1 MKKLLLVLIAV
12 MGLTFAA
19 NAQNNDKAIGLRLG
33 YGNEISYQ
41 TPMGSNRLELDLGSL
56 DALLYHYNWN
66 FLSLT
71 GTYQWVFGLP
81 VDGLG
86 WYVGP
91 GVMAGFYLSDYGDDY
106 NGLNIGIGGI
116 IGLDYKFNGIPLQM
130 SLDARPMY
138 SVVHPK
144 YFNGIGY
151 SAALGVR
158 YTF

>member
-1 MKKLLLVLIAV
+1 MKKLLLVLVAV
-12 MGLTFAA
+12 MGLSFAA
-19 NAQNNDKAIGLRLG
+19 NAQNAIGLRLG

-41 TPMGSNRLELDLGSL
+41 TAMGANRLELDLGSL

-71 GTYQWVFGLP
+71 GTYQWTFELP
-81 VDGLG
+81 VPGLG

-91 GVMAGFYLSDYGDDY
+91 GVMAGYYISEDTTVG
-106 NGLNIGIGGI
+106 GLNLGIGGI

-138 SVVHPK
+138 AVVHPQ

>member
-1 MKKLLLVLIAV
+1 MKKLLLVLVAV
-12 MGLTFAA
+12 IGLSFAA
-19 NAQNNDKAIGLRLG
+19 NAQNAIGLRLG

-41 TPMGSNRLELDLGSL
+41 TAMGANRLELDLGSL
-56 DALLYHYNWN
+56 DALLYGYDYN

-71 GTYQWVFGLP
+71 GTYQWTFGLP

-91 GVMAGFYLSDYGDDY
+91 GVMAGWYLSKYADYG
-106 NGLNIGIGGI
+106 GLNIGIGGI
-116 IGLDYKFNGIPLQM
+116 IGVDYKFAGIPLQM

>member
-1 MKKLLLVLIAV
+1 MKKALLVMIAV
-12 MGLTFAA
+12 IGLGFAA
-19 NAQNNDKAIGLRLG
+19 NAQNNAIGLRLG

-41 TPMGSNRLELDLGSL
+41 TAMGANRLELDLGSL
-56 DALLYHYNWN
+56 DALLYHYSWN

-71 GTYQWVFGLP
+71 ATYQWTFGLP

-91 GVMAGFYLSDYGDDY
+91 GAMGGFYLSDDSDY
-106 NGLNIGIGGI
+106 SGLNIGIGGI
-116 IGLDYKFNGIPLQM
+116 IGLDYKFNGLPLQL

-138 SVVHPK
+138 AVVHPK

-151 SAALGVR
+151 SAAFGVR

>member
-1 MKKLLLVLIAV
+1 MKKLLLVIVAV
-12 MGLTFAA
+12 IGLSFAA
-19 NAQNNDKAIGLRLG
+19 NAQNAIGLRLG

-41 TPMGSNRLELDLGSL
+41 TAMGSNRLEIDLGSL

-71 GTYQWVFGLP
+71 GTYQWTFGLP

-91 GVMAGFYLSDYGDDY
+91 GIMGGFYLSEYSEDYR
-106 NGLNIGIGGI
+106 GLSIGIGGI
-116 IGLDYKFNGIPLQM
+116 IGLDYQFKGIPLQL
-130 SLDARPMY
+130 SVDARPMY
-138 SVVHPK
+138 AVVHPK
-144 YFNGIGY
+144 YFNPVGY

>member
-1 MKKLLLVLIAV
+1 MKKALLILVAV
-12 MGLTFAA
+12 MGFAFAA
-19 NAQNNDKAIGLRLG
+19 SAQSNAIGLRLG

-41 TPMGSNRLELDLGSL
+41 TAMGSNRLEVDLGSL

-71 GTYQWVFGLP
+71 GTYQWTFGLP

-91 GVMAGFYLSDYGDDY
+91 GVMAGFYLSDYADSK
-106 NGLNIGIGGI
+106 GLNIGIGGI
-116 IGLDYKFNGIPLQM
+116 IGLDYKFAGIPLQL
-130 SLDARPMY
+130 SIDARPMY

>member
-1 MKKLLLVLIAV
+1 MRKALLLLVAI
-12 MGLTFAA
+12 MGFAFAA
-19 NAQNNDKAIGLRLG
+19 NAQNNAIGLRLG

-41 TPMGSNRLELDLGSL
+41 TAMGSNRLEVDLGSL
-56 DALLYHYNWN
+56 DALLYHYSWN

-71 GTYQWVFGLP
+71 GTYQWTFGLP

-91 GVMAGFYLSDYGDDY
+91 GAMVGFYLSDYSDY

-116 IGLDYKFNGIPLQM
+116 IGLDYKFAGIPLQL
-130 SLDARPMY
+130 SIDARPMY

-144 YFNGIGY
+144 YFNGVGY

>member
-1 MKKLLLVLIAV
+1 MKKALLILVAV
-12 MGLTFAA
+12 MGFAFAA
-19 NAQNNDKAIGLRLG
+19 SAQNSAIGLRLG

-41 TPMGSNRLELDLGSL
+41 TAMGSNRLELDLGSL

-71 GTYQWVFGLP
+71 GTYQWTFGLP

-91 GVMAGFYLSDYGDDY
+91 GVMAGFYLSDYADSK
-106 NGLNIGIGGI
+106 GLNIGIGGI
-116 IGLDYKFNGIPLQM
+116 IGLDYKFAAIPLQL
-130 SLDARPMY
+130 SIDARPMY

-144 YFNGIGY
+144 YFNGVGY